1 MEDTKMPIATMPIK
15 KCGKKSPQHEQGEP
29 RQELEE
35 MNYDE
40 EVVNILR
47 AASEAEPIIPPQDT
61 EEFFKFLHKK
71 E

>member
-1 MEDTKMPIATMPIK
+1 MEDTKMPIATTPVK
-15 KCGKKSPQHEQGEP
+15 KRREKSSQHEQDES
-29 RQELEE
+29 RQEFEE

-47 AASEAEPIIPPQDT
+47 AASEAEPIMPPQDT

-71 E
+71 A

>member
-1 MEDTKMPIATMPIK
+1 MPIATMPVK
-15 KCGKKSPQHEQGEP
+15 KRGKKSPQYEQEEP
-29 RQELEE
+29 QQESEE

-61 EEFFKFLHKK
+61 EEFFKFLHKH